1 MRYSWLLEDTA
12 EEPPCGPDLEQTDPE
27 YFNHLLTAESLL
39 PDSFF
44 KFDRATIDLREQTKI
59 LADYLKQCRDIRL
72 LCLEAKFR
80 ILFGQ
85 PAEFFE
91 CLIGI
96 ENLLQTHWDAVYPR
110 GEGEDFMMR
119 SAAISTIEDL
129 KTVILPLEYA
139 PLVTDRRHGPITY
152 RAQRVALG
160 DVAIREG
167 ENELDSGTIVETL
180 AAEDHREASEK
191 LYALGVQAKQSLDA
205 IRSVFIDK
213 SGYEFAPTFDGVAA
227 VIDGINGLIAE
238 ARPDLARSD
247 DGEDDVDA
255 AEGGDADGSDGA
267 DGMAGA
273 AAGGEDGDTR
283 VVSQTIVVAGVEI
296 SGRGPA
302 RQALQSASQ
311 YFADNE
317 PSNPALILVHQAQS
331 LVGKSFVDAMQILV
345 PSSVDTA
352 RLKVLADKD
361 LELSIDQMR
370 SLSSEALQ
378 NQQVEAS
385 DGGTE
390 ETSGNAFQA
399 TNRAEAVALIKG
411 VDQFYRANE
420 PSSPI
425 PMLLGKARKY
435 LNMDF
440 EIILSDLLPKREPED
455 DNG

>member
-96 ENLLQTHWDAVYPR
+96 DSLLQTHWDTVYPR

-160 DVAIREG
+160 DVGIREG

-191 LYALGVQAKQSLDA
+191 LYTLGVQAKQALDA
-205 IRSVFIDK
+205 IRAVFIDK
-213 SGYEFAPTFDGVAA
+213 SGYEFAPTFDGVIA
-227 VIDGINGLIAE
+227 VVDGITGLIGE

-247 DGEDDVDA
+247 DEDNAGDTEGADGDDPDGGDPEAGAVA
-255 AEGGDADGSDGA
+255 GGDA
-267 DGMAGA
+267 
-273 AAGGEDGDTR
+273 GDTR
-283 VVSQTIVVAGVEI
+283 IVSQTIVVAGVEI

-345 PSSVDTA
+345 PSAVDSA

-378 NQQVEAS
+378 NQQVETS
-385 DGGTE
+385 GDGTE
-390 ETSGNAFQA
+390 EAAGNAFQA

-455 DNG
+455 DSG